1 MVGRLGEKIGSFAG
15 DLWPQA
21 ARDDAAT
28 PPPHML
34 KERSSVSL
42 RCVSMNQSLPNTA
55 SVLVVEDEPILRL
68 YVSDVLDQSG
78 FDVVAVS
85 SGEEALSRL
94 EQGGL
99 CAVVSDVVVP
109 GSIDG
114 FELARRV
121 RSECPR
127 MGVVLVS
134 GATEPSQL
142 PLPVGVRFISK
153 PVKASTLLRL
163 VREVA
168 DPRAHLP
175 AA

>member
-1 MVGRLGEKIGSFAG
+1 
-15 DLWPQA
+15 
-21 ARDDAAT
+21 
-28 PPPHML
+28 
-34 KERSSVSL
+34 
-42 RCVSMNQSLPNTA
+42 MNQHSPSAA

-68 YVSDVLDQSG
+68 YVSDILDQSG

-94 EQGGL
+94 EEGGL

-109 GSIDG
+109 GAIDG

-134 GATEPSQL
+134 GVTEASHVH
-142 PLPVGVRFISK
+142 LPVGVRFVTK

-175 AA
+175 APQPSEHGP